1 MEFVFG
7 CAIVGSGEEKLS
19 FVDEEGRMILIDG
32 VMPSRSQSTGCC
44 SSSKFPKCCLA
55 SILITR

>member
-19 FVDEEGRMILIDG
+19 LVDEEGRMILIDG
-32 VMPSRSQSTGCC
+32 VMALRSLSTGYCG
-44 SSSKFPKCCLA
+44 SSKF
-55 SILITR
+55 